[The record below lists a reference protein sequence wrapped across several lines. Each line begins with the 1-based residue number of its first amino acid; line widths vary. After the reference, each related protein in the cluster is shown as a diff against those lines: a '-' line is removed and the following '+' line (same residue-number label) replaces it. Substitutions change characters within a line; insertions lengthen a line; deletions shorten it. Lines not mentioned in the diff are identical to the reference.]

1 MRTKLA
7 WFVGLVS
14 AANGT
19 FMLVLPVVWYPLIP
33 GVLETGPFNA
43 HFIRDIGAAFLV
55 SGAAL
60 VWFANDSRAW
70 PAALAAAA
78 FLSLH
83 ALVHVHDVLTARE
96 SLYHAAHD
104 IPDVYLFA
112 VLACWIAWPRADF
125 ANGGADLANGGLY
138 SDQMAVAPADRRVR
152 KGL

>member
-7 WFVGLVS
+7 WLLGLVS
-14 AANGT
+14 AANGA
-19 FMLVLPVVWYPLIP
+19 FMLTLPVVWYPLIP

-60 VWFANDSRAW
+60 VWFANDSRAR

-78 FLSLH
+78 FLTLH
-83 ALVHVHDVLTARE
+83 ALVHVHDVLAARE
-96 SLYHAAHD
+96 SLYHAALD
-104 IPDVYLFA
+104 IPGVYLFA
-112 VLACWIAWPRADF
+112 ALACWIAWPQ
-125 ANGGADLANGGLY
+125 ADLAKGGLH

-152 KGL
+152 KGLLL